1 MPTRDGSWGDMKSMQ
16 RFVFN
21 MCVVLR
27 CLSWLWVLA
36 ALVIA
41 PALAAAAPNGDEIF
55 KSKCIGCHGAQGEG
69 TKKHKQRLEGTK
81 SLAELVN
88 LIGETMPDNDPG
100 SLSADDTKAVAEYV
114 YNAIYS
120 AAARERNRPAR
131 IDLARL
137 TVRQY
142 RQAVADLVG
151 SFRWNP
157 AWGDE
162 RGLKGEY
169 FSGRNFRDD
178 RRALERVDP
187 LVDFNFGT
195 DPPTPEKIDAHQF
208 AIRWTGS
215 LLAAETGLYEFTVH
229 TDHAA
234 RLWVNDDRHPLID
247 AWVKSGNDT
256 DYRAS
261 VYLLGG
267 RMYPVRLE
275 FSKSKQGV
283 DDSKKNKNKPI
294 PPPAKAEIALKWK
307 RPLGVEEPIPARQLS
322 TANSPELFV
331 LTTPFP
337 PDDRSYGWE
346 RGTTVSK
353 EWDEATTEAA
363 IETAGYIAA
372 HASDLAGTHEDAG
385 DRANKLR
392 VFCRTFAERAFRR
405 PLADAERNAIVD
417 KQFDA
422 AKDLDAAVKRVV
434 LRVLKSPLFLYREVG
449 RPSQAVS
456 SAAGKEAHPTDDAY
470 SAASRL
476 SFGLWDSIPDQDL
489 LNEAKAG
496 RLAKSDEITRQ
507 AERMLGDQ
515 RAKAKLHDF
524 LLTWVKADQPRDL
537 AKDGKKFP
545 GFDPAVIADLRTSLE
560 LFLDDVTWS
569 EKSDYRELL
578 TADYLYL
585 NGRLAKFYGA
595 DLPADAGF
603 KQVKVDEGQRA
614 GVLTHPFLMTS
625 FAHNSETSPILRGVF
640 LARGIL
646 AHSLRPPPE
655 AVAPLSPELQPTLTT
670 RERVTLQTHASTC
683 MVCHG
688 IINPLGFTLEHFDA
702 VGRYRE
708 KDNDKPVDS
717 TGSYRTRSGEEVT
730 VKSAH
735 ELAEFLINND
745 EAQSAFVEQMFH
757 ALVQQPVQAYGLNKL
772 EELRHT
778 FAADGFNIRKL
789 AVAIMTTSVLG
800 RREEA
805 KAVAITKDEARRA
818 LVEWVKSQHDEIL
831 DMSLDFLRTAP
842 MKDAGNGRYKIGSA
856 YSIDLNQQTFVITV
870 ISDVYFADFSGQFVY
885 DDQAKTWKISGVKV
899 RQT

>member
-1 MPTRDGSWGDMKSMQ
+1 MPTRDESWGDLIAMQ
-16 RFVFN
+16 RFVSKLR
-21 MCVVLR
+21 VLLR
-27 CLSWLWVLA
+27 WLGRRLLPAVF
-36 ALVIA
+36 VIA
-41 PALAAAAPNGDEIF
+41 PAWAAAASSGEEIF

-81 SLAELVN
+81 SLPELVS
-88 LIGETMPDNDPG
+88 LIGETMPDSDPG
-100 SLSADDTKAVAEYV
+100 LLSTDDAKAVAEYV

-120 AAARERNRPAR
+120 PTARERNRPAR

-142 RQAVADLVG
+142 RHAVADLVG

-195 DPPTPEKIDAHQF
+195 DPPVPEKIDAHQF

-215 LLAAETGLYEFTVH
+215 ILAAETGTYEFTVH

-234 RLWVNDDRHPLID
+234 RLWVNDDRQPVID

-283 DDSKKNKNKPI
+283 DDSKKNKNKPV
-294 PPPAKAEIALKWK
+294 PPPAKAEIALHWK

-331 LTTPFP
+331 LATPFP

-363 IETAGYIAA
+363 IETAGYVAA
-372 HASDLAGTHEDAG
+372 HFNDLAGTHEDAG

-392 VFCRTFAERAFRR
+392 TFCRTFAERAFRR
-405 PLADAERNAIVD
+405 PLADGEKAIVD

-422 AKDLDAAVKRVV
+422 TKDLDASVKRVV
-434 LRVLKSPLFLYREVG
+434 LRVLTSPLFLYREVG
-449 RPSQAVS
+449 AVGDS
-456 SAAGKEAHPTDDAY
+456 YA
-470 SAASRL
+470 AASRL

-489 LNEAKAG
+489 LKEAKAG
-496 RLAKSDEITRQ
+496 RLTKSDEIARQ

-515 RAKAKLHDF
+515 RAKAKLRDF

-545 GFDPAVIADLRTSLE
+545 GFDPAVISDLRTSLE
-560 LFLDDVTWS
+560 LFLENVTWS

-603 KQVKVDEGQRA
+603 KQVKVDDGQRA

-730 VKSAH
+730 VKNAH
-735 ELAEFLINND
+735 ELAEFLINSD

-757 ALVQQPVQAYGLNKL
+757 ALVQQPVQAYGINKAD
-772 EELRHT
+772 ELRHT
-778 FAADGFNIRKL
+778 FVADGFNIRKL
-789 AVAIMTTSVLG
+789 AVAIMTTSVLEPRPTTTASASSG
-800 RREEA
+800 IRENSENSTPA
-805 KAVAITKDEARRA
+805 STRILTNSATLKE
-818 LVEWVKSQHDEIL
+818 SQ
-831 DMSLDFLRTAP
+831 P
-842 MKDAGNGRYKIGSA
+842 
-856 YSIDLNQQTFVITV
+856 
-870 ISDVYFADFSGQFVY
+870 
-885 DDQAKTWKISGVKV
+885 
-899 RQT
+899 